1 VEAEQWTQV
10 QDVLKHVCTEM
21 ATLQQACQG
30 WEQRALNAEFQAAAC
45 QLEVICCELL
55 PVLASSSFEFAIGLL
70 GDIFS
75 FIAEDIYYCLIRHEK
90 EKEKE
95 IQCTVYTKEFFTV
108 VNTVIGVLSKVF
120 TIQ

>member
-1 VEAEQWTQV
+1 
-10 QDVLKHVCTEM
+10 M

-45 QLEVICCELL
+45 QLEVICCESL
-55 PVLASSSFEFAIGLL
+55 PMLASSSFEFAIGLL
-70 GDIFS
+70 GAIFS
-75 FIAEDIYYCLIRHEK
+75 FIAEDIYHCLISHEK

-95 IQCTVYTKEFFTV
+95 IQCTVYIKEFFTV
-108 VNTVIGVLSKVF
+108 VNTVIGVLSIVF